1 MHKRVSGVTLI
12 ETMVTVAIMAVLLGV
27 VVPSMAR
34 MLERQRVQG
43 VAEQAAHDLHQ
54 ARSEALSRQE
64 SVFVSTAITGGGSC
78 YVLSIGSKDGCRCTA
93 DGKASCDIDSTP
105 LKTVGFAP
113 GHPVQLLSA
122 PGGTVTIDSL
132 RGLSTST
139 GTYMFGSA
147 GGMRM
152 NLKTS
157 RRQSYLCVVDVDP
170 GC

>member
-1 MHKRVSGVTLI
+1 MHKRVLGVTLI

-43 VAEQAAHDLHQ
+43 VAEQAALDLHQ

-64 SVFVSTAITGGGSC
+64 SVFVATVVSSDGSC
-78 YVLSIGSKDGCRCTA
+78 YVLHIGSKDGCLCTA
-93 DGKASCDIDSTP
+93 DGKASCDVDSTA

-122 PGGTVTIDSL
+122 PARTVTIESL
-132 RGLSTST
+132 RATASST
-139 GTYMFGSA
+139 GTYRFGRVDGLAMKLIVSA
-147 GGMRM
+147 RH
-152 NLKTS
+152 L
-157 RRQSYLCVVDVDP
+157 RLCEDGTI

>member
-12 ETMVTVAIMAVLLGV
+12 ETMVAVAIMAVLLGV

-43 VAEQAAHDLHQ
+43 VAEQAALDLHQ

-78 YVLSIGSKDGCRCTA
+78 YVLSIGSKDGCSCTA

-113 GHPVQLLSA
+113 GYPVQLLGA
-122 PGGTVTIDSL
+122 PANGVTIDSM
-132 RGLSTST
+132 RAIAVSTGKYTFGSTSGLSMRLVVS
-139 GTYMFGSA
+139 GRSA
-147 GGMRM
+147 R
-152 NLKTS
+152 
-157 RRQSYLCVVDVDP
+157 LCEVGKPDCP
-170 GC
+170 